1 MKKYIQVLTTT
12 DKKEEAE
19 KIARAL
25 LDGKA
30 AACIQILPPMESVY
44 RWKNKVETSREWLC
58 LIKSREDCYEK
69 IERIIRENHSYEIP
83 EIIAFPIISGSR
95 EYLAWLDQEV
105 ETT

>member
-83 EIIAFPIISGSR
+83 DIIAFPIISGSR